1 MHNNFLTLFQMGGI
15 ISADISCCL
24 LHDVKGVS

>member
-1 MHNNFLTLFQMGGI
+1 MYNNFLTLFQMGGI

-24 LHDVKGVS
+24 LHVKGAN